1 MGSMTRPGSATVFV
15 IAVVIA
21 ATQSVTRVATA
32 QQNDPIV
39 DSEAYRILSDLI
51 PRAWAWGTTSGELVL
66 QRETTME
73 LKCTAGVL
81 PEDPDWGTAVRDFR
95 EQNARTRLLLEPML
109 LISIPHRLISRSEI
123 EADDARLAL
132 KYPGLWQ
139 RRPESMEFVAVSAVG
154 FNVSKTR
161 AIVYVRTRSFG
172 SMRFLERQEGKWV
185 RSLSRSGCGWAA

>member
-109 LISIPHRLISRSEI
+109 SIRVPHRLISRSEI

-132 KYPGLWQ
+132 KRPGSSNW
-139 RRPESMEFVAVSAVG
+139 RPGSMAFVAVSAVG
-154 FNVSKTR
+154 FDAAKTR
-161 AIVYVRTRSFG
+161 AIVYVRGRDSG
-172 SMRFLERQEGKWV
+172 AMKFLERHEGKWV
-185 RSLSRSGCGWAA
+185 RSSRGCGWAA